1 MLYFIVRRV
10 LWIIPVILLATF
22 LTFLLVKQLPPPFEG
37 NRKLSPAVRANLQRQ
52 FGYKDPWYE
61 QYGNYLG
68 HLASGDLGIST
79 KSGNAHV
86 ADVIKD
92 TLPASAMLG
101 LLTFI
106 VALSFGILTG
116 VISAIWAN
124 RWPDISI
131 LVVTTILFA
140 LPTFLTLRYAVEYL
154 PYWTIG
160 WDTTKSMVAPV
171 ALFALA
177 IMPFFTRVVRA
188 AMLESLQSEYVVMA
202 RSKGL
207 PWRQTVIRH
216 VVRNSMIP
224 TVVNAAPILG
234 GLITGSFIIERICL
248 IPGVADQFLQA
259 FAQPIDLNMIMA
271 TTILLSVLI
280 IIANVASDLLV
291 AWLDPRITND

>member
-1 MLYFIVRRV
+1 M
-10 LWIIPVILLATF
+10 ILLATF
-22 LTFLLVKQLPPPFEG
+22 LTFLLVKQLPTPFEG
-37 NRKLSPAVRANLQRQ
+37 NRKLSPAVRDNLQRQ

-61 QYGNYLG
+61 QYGSYVG
-68 HLASGDLGIST
+68 RFVSGDLGVST
-79 KSGNAHV
+79 KPGNARV
-86 ADVIKD
+86 GEVIRD

-101 LLTFI
+101 MLTFVLAFTLGI
-106 VALSFGILTG
+106 VTG
-116 VISAIWAN
+116 VVSAVWVN
-124 RWPDISI
+124 RWPDVSI
-131 LVVTTILFA
+131 MVTTTFIFA

-160 WDTTKSMVAPV
+160 WETPKSMVAPV
-171 ALFALA
+171 VLFALA

-207 PWRQTVIRH
+207 PWRQTVVRH

-234 GLITGSFIIERICL
+234 GLITGSFIIEQICL
-248 IPGVADQFLQA
+248 IPGVANQFIKA
-259 FAQPIDLNMIMA
+259 FTEPIDLNMIMA
-271 TTILLSVLI
+271 TTILASVLI
-280 IIANVASDLLV
+280 ILANLASDVLV